1 MCILGLLGL
10 VVLCCLVGALWLW
23 ADSRPAGGPC
33 CDTCE
38 QRAAAFERARDA

>member
-10 VVLCCLVGALWLW
+10 VVVCCLIGGLWLW
-23 ADSRPAGGPC
+23 ADRRPAGGPC